1 MGDNL
6 AARPPFRRVAPGA
19 GHGAGD
25 ESPPDTLHTHDA
37 AAEPSPS
44 PPPATVLLGEVFLPA
59 DDLAPAQARRI
70 LAATLDVWG
79 LGYLL
84 DTAGLVLAELVS
96 NAVRHA
102 GGRRVGVALS
112 RRLTL
117 VHMSVR
123 DGSRTPPCLVLTG
136 RVPDTTG
143 RTRGLQV
150 VSALT
155 YRWGTELLPG
165 GKRVWAEIAV

>member
-1 MGDNL
+1 MWDNL
-6 AARPPFRRVAPGA
+6 AAQPPLRRVAPGDDS
-19 GHGAGD
+19 GAGD
-25 ESPPDTLHTHDA
+25 ESPPDTLHTRDPGV
-37 AAEPSPS
+37 EPVVA
-44 PPPATVLLGEVFLPA
+44 PPATVLLGEVFLPA
-59 DDLAPAQARRI
+59 DDLAAAQARRI

-79 LGYLL
+79 LGHLL
-84 DTAGLVLAELVS
+84 DTAGIVLAELVT

-102 GGRRVGVALS
+102 GGRRVGVTLW

-136 RVPDTTG
+136 RLPDTTG
-143 RTRGLQV
+143 NTRGLQV

-155 YRWGTELLPG
+155 YRWGTELLPV

>member
-1 MGDNL
+1 MGDEL
-6 AARPPFRRVAPGA
+6 AAQPPFWHVAPGA
-19 GHGAGD
+19 DRGAGH
-25 ESPPDTLHTHDA
+25 EPALETLHTHDP
-37 AAEPSPS
+37 AAEPV
-44 PPPATVLLGEVFLPA
+44 PAPLAAVLLGEVFLPA

-70 LAATLDVWG
+70 LAATLDAWG
-79 LGYLL
+79 LGHLL
-84 DTAGLVLAELVS
+84 DTASIVLAELVS

-102 GGRRVGVALS
+102 GGRRVGVTLS

-123 DGSRTPPCLVLTG
+123 DASRTPPCLVLTG
-136 RVPDTTG
+136 RVPDTT
-143 RTRGLQV
+143 RSARGLQV
-150 VSALT
+150 VSALA

>member
-6 AARPPFRRVAPGA
+6 AARPPYRRAAPGA
-19 GHGAGD
+19 GRGAGD
-25 ESPPDTLHTHDA
+25 DSPPDNLHTHDP
-37 AAEPSPS
+37 AAEPVPS
-44 PPPATVLLGEVFLPA
+44 PPATVLLGEVFLPA

-70 LAATLDVWG
+70 LAATLDAWD

-84 DTAGLVLAELVS
+84 DTAGIVLTELVS

-102 GGRRVGVALS
+102 GGRRVGVTLS

-143 RTRGLQV
+143 STRGLQV

>member
-19 GHGAGD
+19 DRGAGG
-25 ESPPDTLHTHDA
+25 EPPPDTLPTRDPA
-37 AAEPSPS
+37 AAPVTA
-44 PPPATVLLGEVFLPA
+44 PPATVLLGEVFLPA

-84 DTAGLVLAELVS
+84 DTAGIVLAELVS

-102 GGRRVGVALS
+102 GGRRVGVMLS

-117 VHMSVR
+117 VHLSVR

-143 RTRGLQV
+143 STRGLQV